1 MWAVGTLM
9 ATTPAP
15 ARGAERI
22 LSDSLITLCVL
33 MGRPTASEA
42 VREALQYTGARACG
56 AAHHG
61 VFPPPHTLGEQQIM
75 RCF

>member
-1 MWAVGTLM
+1 M

-15 ARGAERI
+15 AREAERI

-42 VREALQYTGARACG
+42 VREALQYTGA
-56 AAHHG
+56 
-61 VFPPPHTLGEQQIM
+61 
-75 RCF
+75 